1 MFGLLS
7 VLKKAQDEK
16 SNLLGN
22 SQGFRDKLVQ
32 AKGDFV
38 SQPMR
43 DIGFGNADRITAPP
57 VVNFDSGQA
66 ANTGTMMMKS
76 LKDIGAYNPA
86 AAMTDL
92 GNLDLSLPRRASF
105 SPAENDG
112 YMTPL
117 QRAQIEA
124 AKDEMMLLDNIGS
137 KEYMPSPQGGA
148 LRMA

>member
-7 VLKKAQDEK
+7 VYKKAQDAK

-22 SQGFRDKLVQ
+22 SQGFRDKLAQ

-43 DIGFGNADRITAPP
+43 DIGFGNADQITAPP
-57 VVNFDSGQA
+57 VFNFDSGQA
-66 ANTGTMMMKS
+66 ENAGTMTQAS
-76 LKDIGAYNPA
+76 LKSIGAYNPA
-86 AAMTDL
+86 AAMTNL
-92 GNLDLSLPRRASF
+92 GDLDLSLPRPASF

-124 AKDEMMLLDNIGS
+124 AKDEMVLLDNIGS